1 MKQSEASPVLGSMWF
16 LWSFSL
22 LGSLQQKLDTHISL
36 AKARGQYLDVQE
48 LEVAQLPLVL
58 QLTKGP
64 VQGALPPP
72 HHLLKLIGEML
83 DHLGHRK

>member
-1 MKQSEASPVLGSMWF
+1 MKQSEVSPVLGSTWF

-22 LGSLQQKLDTHISL
+22 LESLQQKLDTHISL
-36 AKARGQYLDVQE
+36 VKARGQYLDVQE
-48 LEVAQLPLVL
+48 LEAAQLPLVL

-64 VQGALPPP
+64 IQGTLPLP
-72 HHLLKLIGEML
+72 HRLLQLIREVL

>member
-1 MKQSEASPVLGSMWF
+1 MV
-16 LWSFSL
+16 SL
-22 LGSLQQKLDTHISL
+22 EPLSVGELPTKAGHTHLSL

-48 LEVAQLPLVL
+48 LEAAQLPLVL

-64 VQGALPPP
+64 IQGALPLP

>member
-1 MKQSEASPVLGSMWF
+1 MKQSEPSPVLGSTWF

-22 LGSLQQKLDTHISL
+22 LGSSQQKLDTHISL

-48 LEVAQLPLVL
+48 LEAAQLPLVL

-64 VQGALPPP
+64 IQGSLPLP
-72 HHLLKLIGEML
+72 HHLLKLTGEML
-83 DHLGHRK
+83 DHLGHRM

>member
-1 MKQSEASPVLGSMWF
+1 MKQSEVSPVLGSTWF

-22 LGSLQQKLDTHISL
+22 LESLQQKLDTHISL
-36 AKARGQYLDVQE
+36 AKARGQYLDVRE
-48 LEVAQLPLVL
+48 LEAAQLPLVL

-64 VQGALPPP
+64 IQGTLPLP
-72 HHLLKLIGEML
+72 HHLLQLIREVL

>member
-22 LGSLQQKLDTHISL
+22 LGSIQQKLDTHISL

-48 LEVAQLPLVL
+48 LEAAQLPLVL

-64 VQGALPPP
+64 IQDALPLP